1 VNLTTVELARNK
13 FNGPIPPQIGNC
25 KALQRLDLANNYF
38 TSELPREIGKLSN
51 LVVFNI
57 SSNRLGGSIPLEIF
71 NCTTLQRLDLS
82 QNSFEGSLP
91 NEVGRLT
98 QLELLSFADNKLSGQ
113 IPPIICKLI
122 HLTALQIG
130 GNQFSG
136 GIPKE
141 LGLLSSLQIGMN
153 LSYNYLSGNIPSELG
168 SLALL
173 ENLFLNNNNLT
184 GEIPDTFINLS
195 SLIELNVSYNN
206 LTGPLPPVPLFDNMV
221 VTSFIGNRGL
231 CGGQLG
237 KCGSESPSSS
247 KSSNSVS
254 RPMGKIIAIVAAVI
268 GGISLIL
275 IAILLHH
282 MRKPLETVAPLQD
295 KQILSA
301 GSNIPVSAKDAY
313 TFQELVSAT
322 NNFDDS
328 CVIGR
333 GACGTVYKAVLKPGQ
348 IIAVKKLAS
357 NREGSNTDNSFRAE
371 IMTLGKIRHRNIV
384 KLYGFIYHQGAN
396 LLLYEYMSRGSLGE
410 LLHGPNSSSLDW
422 ETRFMIALGAAEGL
436 SYLHHDCKPRIIH
449 RDIKSNNILLDE
461 NFEAHVGDFGLAKVI
476 DMPYSKSMSA
486 IAGSYGYI
494 APGESSV
501 FSTSYKTDSICM
513 SLVSYALLCFT

>member
-1 VNLTTVELARNK
+1 
-13 FNGPIPPQIGNC
+13 
-25 KALQRLDLANNYF
+25 
-38 TSELPREIGKLSN
+38 
-51 LVVFNI
+51 
-57 SSNRLGGSIPLEIF
+57 
-71 NCTTLQRLDLS
+71 LQRLDLS
-82 QNSFEGSLP
+82 QNTFEGSLP
-91 NEVGRLT
+91 NEVGRLP

-113 IPPIICKLI
+113 IPPILSKLS

-141 LGLLSSLQIGMN
+141 LGLLSSLQIAMN
-153 LSYNYLSGNIPSELG
+153 LSYNNLSGNIPSELG

-173 ENLFLNNNNLT
+173 ENLFLNNNKLT
-184 GEIPDTFINLS
+184 GEIPDTFVNLS
-195 SLIELNVSYNN
+195 CLLELNVSYNN

-221 VTSFIGNRGL
+221 VTSFIGNKGL

-247 KSSNSVS
+247 QSSNSVS
-254 RPMGKIIAIVAAVI
+254 RPMGKIIAIVAAII
-268 GGISLIL
+268 GGISLVL

-282 MRKPLETVAPLQD
+282 MRKPLDTVAPLQD

-371 IMTLGKIRHRNIV
+371 ILTLGKIRHRNIV

-396 LLLYEYMSRGSLGE
+396 LLLYEYMPRGSLGE
-410 LLHGPNSSSLDW
+410 LLHGPSSSSLDW

-501 FSTSYKTDSICM
+501 FCTLICYTTNFICM
-513 SLVSYALLCFT
+513 SLLSYVLYVILQSVARQSMVNKSNWVDITYFRPITET